1 MALLPLRGGA
11 QGRETCGGLG
21 WWGRARRERL
31 GWLGWVQ
38 LSHFLWEARRMLLPA
53 VQEPHLRLLKLEQNV
68 EAFSAYQEWRER
80 LVGCV
85 CCSGAIPADTAANLV
100 LVLSK
105 KTQEGVGPAA
115 GGETRPSKVLGRNSS
130 QDGPISQ
137 LLLSLLTA
145 VTRMK
150 VESLSLLSPRARSA
164 GKPGLGENPH
174 CFLALVWM

>member
-1 MALLPLRGGA
+1 MALLLLRGGA
-11 QGRETCGGLG
+11 RGRETCGALG

-38 LSHFLWEARRMLLPA
+38 LSHFLWEAHRMLLPA

-68 EAFSAYQEWRER
+68 EAFSAYQERRER

-85 CCSGAIPADTAANLV
+85 CCSGAVPAGTAANLV

-115 GGETRPSKVLGRNSS
+115 GGETRPSKVSGRNSS

-137 LLLSLLTA
+137 LLLNA

-174 CFLALVWM
+174 RFLALVWM